1 MHDGVGLE
9 PDEQHD
15 VEETQQQEH
24 GPVAAQVGVPAHTG
38 GQRSPSPP
46 RRSGSQPGE
55 EDRRRVVQAHLDYG
69 EGRSQKRTSKA
80 KASTTK
86 RRLPKIRKI
95 SF

>member
-1 MHDGVGLE
+1 MNSTTLKK
-9 PDEQHD
+9 
-15 VEETQQQEH
+15 TQQQTQASRGAGWGSRPQE
-24 GPVAAQVGVPAHTG
+24 AAITIAT
-38 GQRSPSPP
+38 PP
-46 RRSGSQPGE
+46 IRLAAGE